1 MSYTHPS
8 HRDWPFSSCAA
19 GVGTGGS
26 SPWAAAP
33 STSWG
38 PSLSN
43 GDPVRGPQVNTGQWA
58 RGPGSSQPAQGP
70 WEQEVVQA
78 GGARPAPVTH
88 RRNQRSPSPYS
99 RPQIPER
106 GHRQRGSFRSSI
118 TVVATTC
125 VCGQK
130 GLSEIRCR
138 LRERRVGRGEGAG
151 QRRDSLAIARK
162 CRSSWSP
169 RSDKR
174 HPELWSGGDVS
185 LVDPLLWERV
195 NGT

>member
-1 MSYTHPS
+1 M
-8 HRDWPFSSCAA
+8 
-19 GVGTGGS
+19 GTGGS
-26 SPWAAAP
+26 SLWAAAP
-33 STSWG
+33 SSSWG

-43 GDPVRGPQVNTGQWA
+43 GDPVQGRQVNRQGAQGA
-58 RGPGSSQPAQGP
+58 RSLHRAPGSRRSSEQGAP
-70 WEQEVVQA
+70 
-78 GGARPAPVTH
+78 GPTPVTH
-88 RRNQRSPSPYS
+88 RRNQQSPSPYS

-130 GLSEIRCR
+130 GPSEVGCR
-138 LRERRVGRGEGAG
+138 VRERRVGRGEGAG
-151 QRRDSLAIARK
+151 QRRDSLVIARK

-174 HPELWSGGDVS
+174 HPRAG
-185 LVDPLLWERV
+185 
-195 NGT
+195 